1 MNLNENIFWKMIQNQ
16 KNKDPNKLENIEQK
30 PRPSLTK
37 PIKKLNSTFLERI
50 EKKEQIALN
59 PSTQI
64 LYRKR
69 GSLKSLEQQELE
81 KIEKLSTINKI
92 IKLQNFC
99 KEMISTK
106 ERFSKNKTEMIS
118 KINKNCLNYYKNKI
132 KMKEIYDFCQS
143 KRPEEH
149 IDYIL
154 IENPESYFDIKYDN
168 IYNFLF
174 MLRNNNKVMLKLM
187 QYCPEVNYEQLSD
200 FIVNFFYEDTINSS
214 FIQEELMLLIYL
226 IFEKNLYEKL
236 PNEIKIEDNDISF
249 NIFRNKTNIL
259 YFIIK
264 SLTRK
269 ADIRNFLCSI
279 LVENILK
286 LEGNRKYLS
295 PDVFSKN
302 NLDDA
307 FQESDKD
314 ENKCKSNAVKIL
326 KKYTLS
332 GEIDSKIKMKYPFNE
347 KINLNR
353 ACTNINENNKYEKN
367 MENLD
372 KIKENNIINEE
383 NEINNCEKDNSEKE
397 ENLFNP
403 YLMLKNGSNYNL
415 KGFNLDQ
422 FFENNNASS
431 EFIKKKLDE
440 YEHYSKTN
448 PINLAMVEYLNLLL
462 KNINNNSN
470 KNLEKDE
477 IYSTSKLIKVL
488 KIIKIKEDE
497 KEKDNSFNKII
508 EMIKSNYK
516 KIIEIIDNII
526 EKLDENIT
534 SVPFTIKCISNII
547 EQILKCKYSKNSL
560 PNYQKYIF
568 KSNFFIG
575 NILLS
580 CIIDR
585 DYNGIITSDVTSKIT
600 TKNLK
605 IIYDILDKLLSG
617 KLFTNDNS
625 SYLFFTLFN
634 KYIILT
640 IPKIFNIIDKI
651 EKKFKLPDLI
661 QRLINTLTDKK
672 VINKRLNDFEYDYFF
687 EKNNEDI
694 QYQSVCFNLQI
705 IGLLSSLINEIKIK
719 ENYINNLTNEKD
731 KIILLKFCDYKNEF
745 FDNYNN
751 TRNNENKCE
760 FFILNKL
767 IFSEKV
773 QKKIN
778 SIMKDNYSEVNVSQN
793 KNNFS
798 IFKKCLMEVLSYV
811 NIIDKESFYAFIL
824 NRRELI
830 HNYEDNKKI
839 YKKNRMNE
847 YLNIISDGNDIK
859 KNNFNEI
866 IDINFKDVL
875 FQKIMDYLKY
885 EIGFNIEDE
894 MSQRIIF
901 CTTYIQSHMEDV
913 PKEYSNNNYCKLF
926 MELIRETL
934 TILNYLNSNI
944 LNQLYIKI
952 KEGDKLNMIISS
964 NSLQIKS
971 MEKFKCIE
979 YLYSKILLP
988 NKFKIE
994 KDEKGIVTKIEYIR
1008 EKAVKKA
1015 ITTALQSEQ
1024 NNLDQKNIDIH
1035 INIEKKAINED
1046 EVHNKNISKSQNDH
1060 IELNNNNENRI
1071 NNENNNDS
1079 NNINE
1084 NSQVNNPIPSLP
1096 KLESIKNL
1104 IDLIPD
1110 YRAYEE
1116 FSDEIIKLEENSGLP
1131 DALKNFFRTLKI
1143 IVKKEKVIKR
1153 FLKEEIDSIVIEL
1166 ENYVLF
1172 KLYDKLYPTKSSKDD
1187 IRFYKKCLRLEFI
1200 KPHNLITDK
1209 NIVNENLWE
1218 TCINY
1223 LNEIE
1228 DKFTPAD
1235 KIKCISKAFT
1245 ILQNSIT
1252 FCSGKKELGVDDT
1265 IKPLIYILLKTK
1277 PKNMFTN
1284 YNYCQSF
1291 LNADLAKKQYGILL
1305 TQIYMIMRIIKD
1317 MKYNEL
1323 IGVTEKQFGKDE
1335 EV

>member
-1 MNLNENIFWKMIQNQ
+1 MIQNQ
-16 KNKDPNKLENIEQK
+16 KNKDPNKPEGINLK
-30 PRPSLTK
+30 PRPSLNR
-37 PIKKLNSTFLERI
+37 PMKKLNSTFLERI
-50 EKKEQIALN
+50 EKKEQVALN
-59 PSTQI
+59 PI

-81 KIEKLSTINKI
+81 KIERLSTFNKI

-118 KINKNCLNYYKNKI
+118 KINKNCYNYYKNKI
-132 KMKEIYDFCQS
+132 KMKEIYDYCQS
-143 KRPEEH
+143 KKPEEH

-154 IENPESYFDIKYDN
+154 IEKPELYLDTKYDN

-174 MLRNNNKVMLKLM
+174 MLRNNNKMMLKLIE
-187 QYCPEVNYEQLSD
+187 YCPEANYEQLSD

-249 NIFRNKTNIL
+249 DFFRNNKNIL
-259 YFIIK
+259 YYIIK

-295 PDVFSKN
+295 PDVFSPKN
-302 NLDDA
+302 FDDV
-307 FQESDKD
+307 FQENDKM
-314 ENKCKSNAVKIL
+314 ENKDKNNAVKIL
-326 KKYTLS
+326 KKYTIS
-332 GEIDSKIKMKYPFNE
+332 GEIDYKIKSKYPLG

-353 ACTNINENNKYEKN
+353 TSTNKDDTSYNN
-367 MENLD
+367 
-372 KIKENNIINEE
+372 NNSDRNNSQIEE
-383 NEINNCEKDNSEKE
+383 DIY
-397 ENLFNP
+397 NP
-403 YLMLKNGSNYNL
+403 LIMLKDSSNYNL
-415 KGFNLDQ
+415 KGINLDS
-422 FFENNNASS
+422 FFEQNNANS
-431 EFIKKKLDE
+431 EFINKKISE

-448 PINLAMVEYLNLLL
+448 KINLAMVEYLNSLL
-462 KNINNNSN
+462 KNINNSN
-470 KNLEKDE
+470 NKDE
-477 IYSTSKLIKVL
+477 IYSTSKLINVL

-508 EMIKSNYK
+508 EMIKSNYN

-526 EKLDENIT
+526 DKLDENIT

-547 EQILKCKYSKNSL
+547 EQILKCKYSKNSF

-580 CIIDR
+580 SIIDR
-585 DYNGIITSDVTSKIT
+585 DYNGIITSDVTSLIT
-600 TKNLK
+600 TENLK
-605 IIYDILDKLLSG
+605 IIYDIFDKLLSG
-617 KLFTNDNS
+617 KLFTNDNGA
-625 SYLFFTLFN
+625 YLFFTLFN
-634 KYIILT
+634 KYIIIT

-661 QRLINTLTDKK
+661 QRLINSLTDKK
-672 VINKRLNDFEYDYFF
+672 DKNKRLNDFEYDYFF

-705 IGLLSSLINEIKIK
+705 LGLFSSLINEIKTK
-719 ENYINNLTNEKD
+719 ENYVNSLTNEKD
-731 KIILLKFCDYKNEF
+731 RIILDAICGYKKEF
-745 FDNYNN
+745 IDRYNN

-760 FFILNKL
+760 FLILNKL

-778 SIMKDNYSEVNVSQN
+778 TIMKDNFSEINFSQTR
-793 KNNFS
+793 NNFS
-798 IFKKCLMEVLSYV
+798 IFKKCLLEVLSYV
-811 NIIDKESFYAFIL
+811 NIIDPQSFYAFIV
-824 NRRELI
+824 NRKELI

-839 YKKNRMNE
+839 YKTKRLNE
-847 YLNIISDGNDIK
+847 YLNIILDGNDIL
-859 KNNFNEI
+859 KNNNEKI
-866 IDINFKDVL
+866 EVDISFKDVL

-885 EIGFNIEDE
+885 EIGFNIEDQ

-901 CTTYIQSHMEDV
+901 CTTYIQSHIEDV
-913 PKEYSNNNYCKLF
+913 PNEYSKNNFCKLF
-926 MELIRETL
+926 MELIKEIL

-944 LNQLYIKI
+944 INQLYIKI
-952 KEGDKLNMIISS
+952 KEGDKLNMIISG

-994 KDEKGIVTKIEYIR
+994 TDEKGIVTKIEYIR
-1008 EKAVKKA
+1008 EKPVKKA
-1015 ITTALQSEQ
+1015 VTKSVHQEQ
-1024 NNLDQKNIDIH
+1024 NDQEHNPNNMNETSSFII
-1035 INIEKKAINED
+1035 IEKKDITENQ
-1046 EVHNKNISKSQNDH
+1046 KNH
-1060 IELNNNNENRI
+1060 IEQNNNNENQI
-1071 NNENNNDS
+1071 NNENNNE
-1079 NNINE
+1079 NNTINE
-1084 NSQVNNPIPSLP
+1084 NNQVNVPAPSQP
-1096 KLESIKNL
+1096 KLEPIKNL

-1110 YRAYEE
+1110 FKAYEE
-1116 FSDEIIKLEENSGLP
+1116 FSDELIKFEEKCGLP

-1143 IVKKEKVIKR
+1143 IVKKEKVVKR
-1153 FLKEEIDSIVIEL
+1153 FPKEDIDSIVIEL
-1166 ENYVLF
+1166 ENYILF
-1172 KLYDKLYPTKSSKDD
+1172 KLYDKLYPSKSCKDD
-1187 IRFYKKCLRLEFI
+1187 IRFYKKCVRLDFV
-1200 KPHNLITDK
+1200 KPHNLITDR
-1209 NIVNENLWE
+1209 NIVNENLWN
-1218 TCINY
+1218 TCMEY

-1277 PKNMFTN
+1277 PKNIFTN
-1284 YNYCQSF
+1284 YNFCQSF

>member
-1 MNLNENIFWKMIQNQ
+1 MKLNENIFWKMIQNQ
-16 KNKDPNKLENIEQK
+16 KNKDPNKPDNIELK
-30 PRPSLTK
+30 PRPSLTR
-37 PIKKLNSTFLERI
+37 PMKKLNSTFLERI
-50 EKKEQIALN
+50 EKKEQNASN
-59 PSTQI
+59 PTSQL

-81 KIEKLSTINKI
+81 KIEKLSTFNKI

-106 ERFSKNKTEMIS
+106 ERFSKNKTEMIC
-118 KINKNCLNYYKNKI
+118 KINKNCFNYYKNKI
-132 KMKEIYDFCQS
+132 KMKEIYDYCQS
-143 KRPEEH
+143 KKPEEH

-154 IENPESYFDIKYDN
+154 IENPEIYLDTKYDN

-174 MLRNNNKVMLKLM
+174 MLRNNNKMMLKLI
-187 QYCPEVNYEQLSD
+187 QYCPEGNYEQLSD
-200 FIVNFFYEDTINSS
+200 FIVNFYYEDTINSS

-236 PNEIKIEDNDISF
+236 PNEIKIEDNNISF
-249 NIFRNKTNIL
+249 DIFRNKKNIL

-295 PDVFSKN
+295 PDVFSQK
-302 NLDDA
+302 NLDGDVL
-307 FQESDKD
+307 QENDKE
-314 ENKCKSNAVKIL
+314 ENNDKSNTVRIL

-332 GEIDSKIKMKYPFNE
+332 GEIDYKFKSKYPLDE
-347 KINLNR
+347 
-353 ACTNINENNKYEKN
+353 NINYNRGITQNIGERNKNNSDRN
-367 MENLD
+367 DNQ
-372 KIKENNIINEE
+372 KED
-383 NEINNCEKDNSEKE
+383 EI
-397 ENLFNP
+397 FNP
-403 YLMLKNGSNYNL
+403 FIMLKDASNYNL
-415 KGFNLDQ
+415 KSFNLDP
-422 FFENNNASS
+422 FFEQNNASA
-431 EFIKKKLDE
+431 EFIKKKLNE

-448 PINLAMVEYLNLLL
+448 TINLAMVEYLSLLL
-462 KNINNNSN
+462 KNIDNNIN
-470 KNLEKDE
+470 KEDE
-477 IYSTSKLIKVL
+477 IYSTSKLINVL
-488 KIIKIKEDE
+488 KIIKIKED
-497 KEKDNSFNKII
+497 EKDNSFNKII
-508 EMIKSNYK
+508 EMIKSNYN

-547 EQILKCKYSKNSL
+547 EQILKCKYSKNSF

-600 TKNLK
+600 TENLK
-605 IIYDILDKLLSG
+605 IIYDIFDKLLSG
-617 KLFTNDNS
+617 KLFTNDNGG
-625 SYLFFTLFN
+625 YLFFTLFN

-651 EKKFKLPDLI
+651 EKKFKLTDLI
-661 QRLINTLTDKK
+661 QRLINSLTDKK
-672 VINKRLNDFEYDYFF
+672 DKNNRLNDFEYDYFF
-687 EKNNEDI
+687 EKNEDI

-705 IGLLSSLINEIKIK
+705 LGLFSSLINEIKIK
-719 ENYINNLTNEKD
+719 ENYFNNLANEKD
-731 KIILLKFCDYKNEF
+731 KIIINKICEYKNEF
-745 FDNYNN
+745 IDTYNN
-751 TRNNENKCE
+751 IKNKENKCE
-760 FFILNKL
+760 FFILNRL

-778 SIMKDNYSEVNVSQN
+778 SIMKDNYSDINISQS

-798 IFKKCLMEVLSYV
+798 LFIKCLLEVLSYV
-811 NIIDKESFYAFIL
+811 NIIDRESFYAFIHD
-824 NRRELI
+824 RKELI

-839 YKKNRMNE
+839 YKKNRENE
-847 YLNIISDGNDIK
+847 YLNIISDGVDIK
-859 KNNFNEI
+859 KNNFNEKLDE
-866 IDINFKDVL
+866 DISFKDVL

-885 EIGFNIEDE
+885 EIGFNIEDK

-901 CTTYIQSHMEDV
+901 CTTYIQTHMEDI
-913 PKEYSNNNYCKLF
+913 PKEYSYNNYCKLF
-926 MELIRETL
+926 MELIKETL

-952 KEGDKLNMIISS
+952 KEGDKLNMIISG

-979 YLYSKILLP
+979 YLYSKVLLP

-994 KDEKGIVTKIEYIR
+994 KDEKGVVTKIEYIR
-1008 EKAVKKA
+1008 EKAAKKA
-1015 ITTALQSEQ
+1015 ITKSVLQEQ
-1024 NNLDQKNIDIH
+1024 NGHEHNQNNNDNNSF
-1035 INIEKKAINED
+1035 INNSFIIIEKNNINEN
-1046 EVHNKNISKSQNDH
+1046 EVHNQSISNSQNNNNN
-1060 IELNNNNENRI
+1060 IEQNNNNENQI
-1071 NNENNNDS
+1071 SHENNNDA
-1079 NNINE
+1079 NVTNE
-1084 NSQVNNPIPSLP
+1084 NNQGNTPPQSFT
-1096 KLESIKNL
+1096 KLEPIKNL
-1104 IDLIPD
+1104 IDIIPD

-1116 FSDEIIKLEENSGLP
+1116 FCDELIKLEESTGLP

-1143 IVKKEKVIKR
+1143 TVKKEKVVKR
-1153 FLKEEIDSIVIEL
+1153 FPKEDIDSIVIEL

-1187 IRFYKKCLRLEFI
+1187 IRFYKKCVRLDFV

-1209 NIVNENLWE
+1209 NIVNENLWN
-1218 TCINY
+1218 TCMNY

-1228 DKFTPAD
+1228 DKFTPSD

-1291 LNADLAKKQYGILL
+1291 LNADLAKKQFGILL

-1335 EV
+1335 DV

>member
-1 MNLNENIFWKMIQNQ
+1 MNNENIFWKMIQNQ
-16 KNKDPNKLENIEQK
+16 KNKDPNKPETFEI
-30 PRPSLTK
+30 RPSPSFTK

-59 PSTQI
+59 PTTQS

-81 KIEKLSTINKI
+81 RIEKLSTFNKI

-106 ERFSKNKTEMIS
+106 ERFGKNKTEMIS
-118 KINKNCLNYYKNKI
+118 KINKNCYNFYKHKI

-143 KRPEEH
+143 KKPEEH

-154 IENPESYFDIKYDN
+154 LEKPELYLDIKYDN
-168 IYNFLF
+168 VYNFLF
-174 MLRNNNKVMLKLM
+174 MLRNNNKMMLKLI
-187 QYCPEVNYEQLSD
+187 QYCPEVNYELLSD

-236 PNEIKIEDNDISF
+236 PNEIKIEENNISF
-249 NIFRNKTNIL
+249 DIFRNKKNII
-259 YFIIK
+259 YYIIK

-295 PDVFSKN
+295 PDVFSQK
-302 NLDDA
+302 NLD
-307 FQESDKD
+307 EENDKD
-314 ENKCKSNAVKIL
+314 ENRDKGNTVQIL
-326 KKYTLS
+326 KKYCLS
-332 GEIDSKIKMKYPFNE
+332 GEIDYKNKSKSPFDG
-347 KINLNR
+347 KIYYNR
-353 ACTNINENNKYEKN
+353 ACSSNVNT
-367 MENLD
+367 ENLD
-372 KIKENNIINEE
+372 EIKENEDYNYDK
-383 NEINNCEKDNSEKE
+383 NNRKKE
-397 ENLFNP
+397 EDLLNP
-403 YLMLKNGSNYNL
+403 YLMLKNYSNINL
-415 KGFNLDQ
+415 KGIYLDP
-422 FFENNNASS
+422 FFEQNDASS

-440 YEHYSKTN
+440 YEHYSKAN
-448 PINLAMVEYLNLLL
+448 SINLAMVEYLSLLL
-462 KNINNNSN
+462 TNINNNIN
-470 KNLEKDE
+470 KEKDE
-477 IYSTSKLIKVL
+477 IYSTSKLINVL
-488 KIIKIKEDE
+488 KIIKMKEDE

-547 EQILKCKYSKNSL
+547 EQILKCKYSKDSF

-600 TKNLK
+600 TENLK

-625 SYLFFTLFN
+625 SYLFYTLFN
-634 KYIILT
+634 KYIIIT

-661 QRLINTLTDKK
+661 QRLINSLTDKK
-672 VINKRLNDFEYDYFF
+672 DKNKRLNDFEYDYFF
-687 EKNNEDI
+687 ERNEDI
-694 QYQSVCFNLQI
+694 QFQSVCFNLKI
-705 IGLLSSLINEIKIK
+705 LGLLSSLINEIKTK
-719 ENYINNLTNEKD
+719 ENYTNNLTDEKE
-731 KIILLKFCDYKNEF
+731 KIILDKICDYKKEF
-745 FDNYNN
+745 IEAYNK
-751 TRNNENKCE
+751 TRKNENKCE
-760 FFILNKL
+760 FLVLNKL

-778 SIMKDNYSEVNVSQN
+778 SIMKDNYSEMNFSQT

-798 IFKKCLMEVLSYV
+798 IFKKCLLEVLSYV
-811 NIIDKESFYAFIL
+811 NIIDRESFYAFIQ
-824 NRRELI
+824 NRKELI
-830 HNYEDNKKI
+830 HNYDDNKKI
-839 YKKNRMNE
+839 YKKNRVNE
-847 YLNIISDGNDIK
+847 YLNIISDSDGDEIK
-859 KNNFNEI
+859 KNI
-866 IDINFKDVL
+866 INDKIEEDINFKDGI
-875 FQKIMDYLKY
+875 FIKIMDYLKY
-885 EIGFNIEDE
+885 EIGFNLEDT

-901 CTTYIQSHMEDV
+901 CTTYIQTHMEDV
-913 PKEYSNNNYCKLF
+913 PKEYSSNNYCKLF
-926 MELIRETL
+926 MELIKETL

-952 KEGDKLNMIISS
+952 KEGDKLNMIISG

-979 YLYSKILLP
+979 YLYSKVLLP
-988 NKFKIE
+988 NRFKIQ

-1008 EKAVKKA
+1008 DKAVKKA
-1015 ITTALQSEQ
+1015 VTKPIQQETNEQ
-1024 NNLDQKNIDIH
+1024 EQGQHLKDSSFIIIEKNNLNG
-1035 INIEKKAINED
+1035 N
-1046 EVHNKNISKSQNDH
+1046 EVHNQNIYNSQ
-1060 IELNNNNENRI
+1060 NNNNEQ
-1071 NNENNNDS
+1071 NNNNDNQTNQENNND
-1079 NNINE
+1079 NNTINE
-1084 NSQVNNPIPSLP
+1084 NNQENSSSSLP
-1096 KLESIKNL
+1096 KLEPIKKL

-1110 YRAYEE
+1110 FRAYEE
-1116 FSDEIIKLEENSGLP
+1116 SCDEIMKLEESCGLP
-1131 DALKNFFRTLKI
+1131 DALRNFFRSLKI

-1153 FLKEEIDSIVIEL
+1153 FPKEDIDSIVIEL

-1187 IRFYKKCLRLEFI
+1187 IRFYKKCVRLDFV

-1209 NIVNENLWE
+1209 NIVNENLWK
-1218 TCINY
+1218 TCMNF
-1223 LNEIE
+1223 LNEME

-1265 IKPLIYILLKTK
+1265 IKPLIYILLKTR
-1277 PKNMFTN
+1277 PKNIFTN
-1284 YNYCQSF
+1284 YNYCQYF
-1291 LNADLAKKQYGILL
+1291 LNADLAKKQFGILL

-1323 IGVTEKQFGKDE
+1323 IGVSEAQFGKDE

>member
-1 MNLNENIFWKMIQNQ
+1 MIQNQ
-16 KNKDPNKLENIEQK
+16 KSKDPNKPENIELK
-30 PRPSLTK
+30 PRPSLTR
-37 PIKKLNSTFLERI
+37 PMKKLNSTFLERI

-59 PSTQI
+59 PSSQI

-81 KIEKLSTINKI
+81 RIEKLSTFNKI

-106 ERFSKNKTEMIS
+106 ERFGKNKTEMIS
-118 KINKNCLNYYKNKI
+118 KINKNCFNYYKNKI
-132 KMKEIYDFCQS
+132 KMKEIYDYCQS
-143 KRPEEH
+143 KKPEEH
-149 IDYIL
+149 IDYVL
-154 IENPESYFDIKYDN
+154 IENPELYLDNKYDN

-174 MLRNNNKVMLKLM
+174 MLRNNNKMMLKLIE
-187 QYCPEVNYEQLSD
+187 YCPEVNYEQLSD

-249 NIFRNKTNIL
+249 DIFRNKKNIL
-259 YFIIK
+259 YYIIK

-295 PDVFSKN
+295 PDVFSQK
-302 NLDDA
+302 NLDDD
-307 FQESDKD
+307 FQENDKD
-314 ENKCKSNAVKIL
+314 ENSDKSNTVQIL

-332 GEIDSKIKMKYPFNE
+332 GEIDYKIKSKYLLNE
-347 KINLNR
+347 KINYNK
-353 ACTNINENNKYEKN
+353 ACSNYIDENNK
-367 MENLD
+367 
-372 KIKENNIINEE
+372 
-383 NEINNCEKDNSEKE
+383 NEINNSDKND
-397 ENLFNP
+397 LFNP
-403 YLMLKNGSNYNL
+403 FIMLKNSSNYNL
-415 KGFNLDQ
+415 KGFNLDP
-422 FFENNNASS
+422 FFEQNSASS
-431 EFIKKKLDE
+431 EFIKKKLNE

-448 PINLAMVEYLNLLL
+448 TINLAMVEYLNILL
-462 KNINNNSN
+462 KNINNNIN
-470 KNLEKDE
+470 KEDE
-477 IYSTSKLIKVL
+477 IYSTSTLINVL

-497 KEKDNSFNKII
+497 KQKENSFNKII
-508 EMIKSNYK
+508 EMIKSNYN

-534 SVPFTIKCISNII
+534 SIPFTIKCISNII
-547 EQILKCKYSKNSL
+547 EQILKCKYSKDSL

-600 TKNLK
+600 TENLK

-617 KLFTNDNS
+617 KLFTNDS
-625 SYLFFTLFN
+625 GSYLFFTLFN
-634 KYIILT
+634 KYIIIT

-651 EKKFKLPDLI
+651 EKKFKLTDLI
-661 QRLINTLTDKK
+661 QRLINSLTDKK
-672 VINKRLNDFEYDYFF
+672 DKNNRLNDFEYDYFF
-687 EKNNEDI
+687 EKNDDI

-705 IGLLSSLINEIKIK
+705 LGLFSSLINEIKNK
-719 ENYINNLTNEKD
+719 ENYFNNVTNEKD
-731 KIILLKFCDYKNEF
+731 KIILDKICEYKNEF
-745 FDNYNN
+745 IDIYNN
-751 TRNNENKCE
+751 ARNNENKCE

-778 SIMKDNYSEVNVSQN
+778 TIMKDNYSEINISQT

-798 IFKKCLMEVLSYV
+798 LFKKCLLEVLSYV
-811 NIIDKESFYAFIL
+811 NIIDRESFYAFIH
-824 NRRELI
+824 NRKEII

-839 YKKNRMNE
+839 YKKNRVDE
-847 YLNIISDGNDIK
+847 YLNIISDGADIK
-859 KNNFNEI
+859 KNNINDNIEE
-866 IDINFKDVL
+866 DISFKDVL

-885 EIGFNIEDE
+885 EIGFNIEDT

-901 CTTYIQSHMEDV
+901 CTTYIQTHMEDV
-913 PKEYSNNNYCKLF
+913 PKDYSNNNYCKLF

-952 KEGDKLNMIISS
+952 KEGDKLNMIISG

-971 MEKFKCIE
+971 MEKYKCIE
-979 YLYSKILLP
+979 YLYSKVLLP

-994 KDEKGIVTKIEYIR
+994 KDEKGVVTKIEYIR
-1008 EKAVKKA
+1008 EKAAKKPVA
-1015 ITTALQSEQ
+1015 KPLQQEQ
-1024 NNLDQKNIDIH
+1024 NDQEHNQNNNDNNNFIIIEKNNINEIKIH
-1035 INIEKKAINED
+1035 NQNISNSQNNNIE
-1046 EVHNKNISKSQNDH
+1046 Q
-1060 IELNNNNENRI
+1060 NNNNENQI
-1071 NNENNNDS
+1071 NHENNNDN

-1084 NSQVNNPIPSLP
+1084 NSQGNTPPPSLP
-1096 KLESIKNL
+1096 KLEPIKTL
-1104 IDLIPD
+1104 IDIIPD

-1116 FSDEIIKLEENSGLP
+1116 FCDELIKLEESSGLP

-1143 IVKKEKVIKR
+1143 TVKKEKVVKR
-1153 FLKEEIDSIVIEL
+1153 FPKEDIDSIVIEL

-1187 IRFYKKCLRLEFI
+1187 IRFYKKCVRLDFV

-1209 NIVNENLWE
+1209 NIVNENLWN
-1218 TCINY
+1218 TCMNY
-1223 LNEIE
+1223 LNEME

-1265 IKPLIYILLKTK
+1265 IKPLIYILLKTR
-1277 PKNMFTN
+1277 PKNIFTN

-1291 LNADLAKKQYGILL
+1291 LNADLAKKQFGILL

-1335 EV
+1335 DV

>member
-1 MNLNENIFWKMIQNQ
+1 MIQNQ
-16 KNKDPNKLENIEQK
+16 KSKDPNKPENIELK
-30 PRPSLTK
+30 PRPSLTR
-37 PIKKLNSTFLERI
+37 PMKKLNSTFLERI

-59 PSTQI
+59 PSSQI

-81 KIEKLSTINKI
+81 RIEKLSTFNKI

-106 ERFSKNKTEMIS
+106 ERFGKNKTEMIS
-118 KINKNCLNYYKNKI
+118 KINKNCFNYYKNKI
-132 KMKEIYDFCQS
+132 KMKEIYDYCQS
-143 KRPEEH
+143 KKPEEH
-149 IDYIL
+149 IDYVL
-154 IENPESYFDIKYDN
+154 IENPELYLDNKYDN

-174 MLRNNNKVMLKLM
+174 MLRNNNKMMLKLIE
-187 QYCPEVNYEQLSD
+187 YCPEVNYEQLSD

-249 NIFRNKTNIL
+249 DIFRNKKNIL
-259 YFIIK
+259 YYIIK

-295 PDVFSKN
+295 PDVFSQK
-302 NLDDA
+302 NLDDD
-307 FQESDKD
+307 FQENDKD
-314 ENKCKSNAVKIL
+314 ENSDKSNTVQIL

-332 GEIDSKIKMKYPFNE
+332 GEIDYKIKSKYLLNE
-347 KINLNR
+347 KINYNK
-353 ACTNINENNKYEKN
+353 ACSNYIDENNK
-367 MENLD
+367 
-372 KIKENNIINEE
+372 
-383 NEINNCEKDNSEKE
+383 NEINNSDKND
-397 ENLFNP
+397 LFNP
-403 YLMLKNGSNYNL
+403 FIMLKNSSNYKL
-415 KGFNLDQ
+415 KGFNLDP
-422 FFENNNASS
+422 FFEQNSASS
-431 EFIKKKLDE
+431 EFIKKKLNE

-448 PINLAMVEYLNLLL
+448 TINLAMVEYLNILL
-462 KNINNNSN
+462 KNINNNIN
-470 KNLEKDE
+470 KEDE
-477 IYSTSKLIKVL
+477 IYSTSTLINVL

-497 KEKDNSFNKII
+497 KQKDNSFNKII
-508 EMIKSNYK
+508 EMIKSNYN

-534 SVPFTIKCISNII
+534 SIPFTIKCISNII
-547 EQILKCKYSKNSL
+547 EQILKCKYSKDSL

-600 TKNLK
+600 TENLK

-617 KLFTNDNS
+617 KLFTNDNG

-634 KYIILT
+634 KYIIIT

-651 EKKFKLPDLI
+651 EKKFKLTDLI
-661 QRLINTLTDKK
+661 QRLINSLTDKK
-672 VINKRLNDFEYDYFF
+672 DKNNRLNDFEYDYFF
-687 EKNNEDI
+687 EKNDDI

-705 IGLLSSLINEIKIK
+705 LGLFSSLINEIKIK
-719 ENYINNLTNEKD
+719 ENYFNNVTNEKD
-731 KIILLKFCDYKNEF
+731 KIILDKICEYKNEF
-745 FDNYNN
+745 IDIYNN
-751 TRNNENKCE
+751 ARNNENKCE

-778 SIMKDNYSEVNVSQN
+778 TIMKDNYSEINISQT

-798 IFKKCLMEVLSYV
+798 LFKKCLLEVLSYV
-811 NIIDKESFYAFIL
+811 NIIDRESFYAFIH
-824 NRRELI
+824 NRKEII

-839 YKKNRMNE
+839 YKKNRVDE
-847 YLNIISDGNDIK
+847 YLNIISDGADIK
-859 KNNFNEI
+859 KNNINDNIEE
-866 IDINFKDVL
+866 DISFKDVL

-885 EIGFNIEDE
+885 EIGFNIEDT

-901 CTTYIQSHMEDV
+901 CTTYIQTHMEDV
-913 PKEYSNNNYCKLF
+913 PKDYSNNNYCKLF

-952 KEGDKLNMIISS
+952 KEGDKLNMIISG

-971 MEKFKCIE
+971 MEKYKCIE
-979 YLYSKILLP
+979 YLYSKVLLP

-994 KDEKGIVTKIEYIR
+994 KDEKGVVTKIEYIR
-1008 EKAVKKA
+1008 EKAAKKPVA
-1015 ITTALQSEQ
+1015 KPLQQEQ
-1024 NNLDQKNIDIH
+1024 NDQEHNQNNNDNNNFIIIEKNNINEIKIH
-1035 INIEKKAINED
+1035 NQNISNSQNNNIE
-1046 EVHNKNISKSQNDH
+1046 Q
-1060 IELNNNNENRI
+1060 NNNNENQI
-1071 NNENNNDS
+1071 NHENNNDN

-1084 NSQVNNPIPSLP
+1084 NSQGNTPPPSLP
-1096 KLESIKNL
+1096 KLEPIKTL
-1104 IDLIPD
+1104 IDIIPD
-1110 YRAYEE
+1110 YRVYEE
-1116 FSDEIIKLEENSGLP
+1116 FCDELIKLEESSGLP

-1143 IVKKEKVIKR
+1143 TVKKEKVVKR
-1153 FLKEEIDSIVIEL
+1153 FPKEDIDSIVIEL

-1187 IRFYKKCLRLEFI
+1187 IRFYKKCVRLDFV

-1209 NIVNENLWE
+1209 NIVNENLWN
-1218 TCINY
+1218 TCMNY
-1223 LNEIE
+1223 LNEME

-1265 IKPLIYILLKTK
+1265 IKPLIYILLKTR
-1277 PKNMFTN
+1277 PKNIFTN

-1291 LNADLAKKQYGILL
+1291 LNADLAKKQFGILL

-1335 EV
+1335 DV

>member
-1 MNLNENIFWKMIQNQ
+1 MIQNQ
-16 KNKDPNKLENIEQK
+16 KSKDPNKPENIELK
-30 PRPSLTK
+30 PRPSLTR
-37 PIKKLNSTFLERI
+37 PMKKLNSTFLERI

-59 PSTQI
+59 PSSQI

-81 KIEKLSTINKI
+81 RIEKLSTFNKI

-106 ERFSKNKTEMIS
+106 ERFGKNKTEMIS
-118 KINKNCLNYYKNKI
+118 KINKNCFNYYKNKI
-132 KMKEIYDFCQS
+132 KMKEIYDYCQS
-143 KRPEEH
+143 KKPEEH
-149 IDYIL
+149 IDYVL
-154 IENPESYFDIKYDN
+154 IENPELYLDNKYDN

-174 MLRNNNKVMLKLM
+174 MLRNNNKMMLKLIE
-187 QYCPEVNYEQLSD
+187 YCPEVNYEQLSD

-249 NIFRNKTNIL
+249 DIFRNKKNIL
-259 YFIIK
+259 YYIIK

-295 PDVFSKN
+295 PDVFSQK
-302 NLDDA
+302 NLDDD
-307 FQESDKD
+307 FQENDKD
-314 ENKCKSNAVKIL
+314 ENSDKSNTVQIL

-332 GEIDSKIKMKYPFNE
+332 GEIDYKIKSKYLLNE
-347 KINLNR
+347 KINYNK
-353 ACTNINENNKYEKN
+353 ACSNYIDENNK
-367 MENLD
+367 
-372 KIKENNIINEE
+372 
-383 NEINNCEKDNSEKE
+383 NEINNSDKND
-397 ENLFNP
+397 LFNP
-403 YLMLKNGSNYNL
+403 FIMLKNSSNYNL

-422 FFENNNASS
+422 FFEQNSASS
-431 EFIKKKLDE
+431 EFIKKKLNE

-448 PINLAMVEYLNLLL
+448 TINLAMVEYLNILL
-462 KNINNNSN
+462 KNINNNIN
-470 KNLEKDE
+470 KEDE
-477 IYSTSKLIKVL
+477 IYSTSTLINVL

-497 KEKDNSFNKII
+497 KQKDNSFNKII
-508 EMIKSNYK
+508 EMIKSNYN

-534 SVPFTIKCISNII
+534 SIPFTIKCISNII
-547 EQILKCKYSKNSL
+547 EQILKCKYSKDSL

-600 TKNLK
+600 TENLK

-617 KLFTNDNS
+617 KLFTNDNG

-634 KYIILT
+634 KYIIIT

-651 EKKFKLPDLI
+651 EKKFKLTDLI
-661 QRLINTLTDKK
+661 QRLINSLTDKK
-672 VINKRLNDFEYDYFF
+672 DKNNRLNDFEYDYFF
-687 EKNNEDI
+687 EKNDDI

-705 IGLLSSLINEIKIK
+705 LGLFSSLINEIKIK
-719 ENYINNLTNEKD
+719 ENYFNNVTNEKD
-731 KIILLKFCDYKNEF
+731 KIILDKICEYKNEF
-745 FDNYNN
+745 IDIYNN
-751 TRNNENKCE
+751 ARNNENKCE

-778 SIMKDNYSEVNVSQN
+778 TIMKDNYSEINISQT

-798 IFKKCLMEVLSYV
+798 LFKKCLLEVLSYV
-811 NIIDKESFYAFIL
+811 NIIDRESFYAFIH
-824 NRRELI
+824 NRKEII

-839 YKKNRMNE
+839 YKKNRVDE
-847 YLNIISDGNDIK
+847 YLNIISDGADIK
-859 KNNFNEI
+859 KNNINDNIEE
-866 IDINFKDVL
+866 DISFKDVL

-885 EIGFNIEDE
+885 EIGFNIEDT

-901 CTTYIQSHMEDV
+901 CTTYIQTHMEDV
-913 PKEYSNNNYCKLF
+913 PKDYSNNNYCKLF

-952 KEGDKLNMIISS
+952 KEGDKLNMIISG

-971 MEKFKCIE
+971 MEKYKCIE
-979 YLYSKILLP
+979 YLYSKVLLP

-994 KDEKGIVTKIEYIR
+994 KDEKGVVTKIEYIR
-1008 EKAVKKA
+1008 EKAAKKPVA
-1015 ITTALQSEQ
+1015 KPLQQEQ
-1024 NNLDQKNIDIH
+1024 NDQEHNQNNNDNNNFIIIEKNNINEIKIH
-1035 INIEKKAINED
+1035 NQNISNSQNNNIE
-1046 EVHNKNISKSQNDH
+1046 Q
-1060 IELNNNNENRI
+1060 NNNNENQI
-1071 NNENNNDS
+1071 NHENNNDN

-1084 NSQVNNPIPSLP
+1084 NSQGNTPPPSLP
-1096 KLESIKNL
+1096 KLEPIKTL
-1104 IDLIPD
+1104 IDIIPD

-1116 FSDEIIKLEENSGLP
+1116 FCDELIKLEESSGLP

-1143 IVKKEKVIKR
+1143 TVKKEKVVKR
-1153 FLKEEIDSIVIEL
+1153 FPKEDIDSIVIEL

-1187 IRFYKKCLRLEFI
+1187 IRFYKKCVRLDFV

-1209 NIVNENLWE
+1209 NIVNENLWN
-1218 TCINY
+1218 TCMNY
-1223 LNEIE
+1223 LNEME

-1265 IKPLIYILLKTK
+1265 IKPLIYILLKTR
-1277 PKNMFTN
+1277 PKNIFTN

-1291 LNADLAKKQYGILL
+1291 LNADLAKKQFGILL

-1335 EV
+1335 DV